1 MLVRQMQTTMLYM
14 KDNYLKTFS
23 AKVIAVGEGFVVL
36 DQTAFYPLG
45 GGQESDSG
53 TLTYNENVLT
63 VKSVRRDQG
72 QVKHFLAETESLP
85 KVGDMVECSIDW
97 EKRLIHMRYHSA
109 IHVLSKYMHLEYN
122 ADVLG
127 NNISTRSGRAD
138 FDLEKALT
146 EEQLKDIEVG
156 VNKIITQNLPVAIN
170 FMPREE
176 AITFLNEHGYQTDY
190 IDMIPSSVKIFR
202 IISVGEYD
210 FASCAG
216 THVANTS
223 EIGTVR
229 ITKRR
234 SIGKGKERIT
244 LALD

>member
-1 MLVRQMQTTMLYM
+1 MQTTMLYM

-23 AKVIAVGEGFVVL
+23 AKVIAVGDDYVVL
-36 DQTAFYPLG
+36 NQTAFYPLG

-53 TLTYNENVLT
+53 TLTFNEDILT
-63 VKSVRRDQG
+63 IKNVRRDQG

-85 KVGDMVECSIDW
+85 KVGDTIECSIDW
-97 EKRLIHMRYHSA
+97 EKRAIHMRYHSA
-109 IHVLSKYMHLEYN
+109 IHVLSRYMQLEHN

-138 FDLEKALT
+138 FDIEDALT

-156 VNKIITQNLPVAIN
+156 VNKIIDQNLPIKIN
-170 FMPREE
+170 FMPRDE
-176 AITFLNEHGYQTDY
+176 AITFLKEHGYQTDY
-190 IDMIPSSVKIFR
+190 IDMIPSSVKVFR
-202 IISVGEYD
+202 IISVGDYD

-223 EIGTVR
+223 EIGSIR

-234 SIGKGKERIT
+234 SMGKGKERIT

>member
-1 MLVRQMQTTMLYM
+1 MLYM
-14 KDNYLKTFS
+14 EDNYLKTFS
-23 AKVIAVGEGFVVL
+23 AKVIAVGEDYVVL

-53 TLTYNENVLT
+53 SLTNNGKTFTIKNVR
-63 VKSVRRDQG
+63 KDQG
-72 QVKHFLAETESLP
+72 QVKHFLTEKEDLP
-85 KVGDMVECSIDW
+85 KVGDTVECVLDW
-97 EKRLIHMRYHSA
+97 DKRFTHMRYHTA
-109 IHVLSKYMHLEYN
+109 IHVLSRYMQLTYN

-127 NNISTRSGRAD
+127 NNISTRKGRAD
-138 FDLEKALT
+138 FNLEKALT
-146 EEQLKDIEVG
+146 EDELKEIETG
-156 VNKIITQNLPVAIN
+156 VNEIIKKNLPVEIK

-176 AITFLNEHGYQTDY
+176 AKAFLEEHGYQTDY
-190 IDMIPSSVKIFR
+190 IEMVPAAVKIFR
-202 IISVGEYD
+202 VISVGDYD

-223 EIGTVR
+223 DIGTIR

-234 SIGKGKERIT
+234 SMGQGKERIT